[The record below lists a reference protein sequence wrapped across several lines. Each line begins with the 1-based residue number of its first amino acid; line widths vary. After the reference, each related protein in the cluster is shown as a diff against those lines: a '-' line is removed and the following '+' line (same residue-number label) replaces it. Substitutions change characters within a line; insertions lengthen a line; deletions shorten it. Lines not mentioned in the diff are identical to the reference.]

1 MVVAH
6 IDGNRAAEGVRS
18 ADVVLSSASF
28 ITCFQ
33 PLFRMT
39 SPTPAPA
46 PNPVQAARALL
57 KELQQTFPAFRDCLP
72 LAIGIDK
79 QIIALQPELPRKIL
93 RIALGQHT
101 NSLRYL
107 KSAEK
112 ATHRHDLDG
121 KPGEALTDEHRLR
134 ATTLLKER
142 FKKEADQRKAVRA
155 KAVQLAAEAARLHTE
170 KLSQLAA
177 KFAK

>member
-1 MVVAH
+1 
-6 IDGNRAAEGVRS
+6 
-18 ADVVLSSASF
+18 
-28 ITCFQ
+28 
-33 PLFRMT
+33 MT
-39 SPTPAPA
+39 SPTPA

-155 KAVQLAAEAARLHTE
+155 KEAEARLAAEAVSLAAEAARLHTE